1 MLNRFAAVL
10 TQTTAVVAGV
20 FDGWFTTTSAEV
32 LRARHGDR
40 AAYLRDVLTG
50 SIEVESF

>member
-1 MLNRFAAVL
+1 MLNRLAAAL
-10 TQTTAVVAGV
+10 TQTTAAVAEV
-20 FDGWFTTTSAEV
+20 FDGWFTATSAEV

-50 SIEVESF
+50 SIEIEAF